1 MARDL
6 SFGFFSRET
15 IYYFKNDNSFW
26 PNELYILTKLIAK
39 LEGINGKHYKQISR
53 TKLSKSIQL

>member
-6 SFGFFSRET
+6 SFGFFSRENF
-15 IYYFKNDNSFW
+15 YCFKIDNSFW
-26 PNELYILTKLIAK
+26 ANGLYILTKLIEK
-39 LEGINGKHYKQISR
+39 LEGINGKHYKHISQ

>member
-1 MARDL
+1 MAQDL

-15 IYYFKNDNSFW
+15 FYCFKNDNKFW
-26 PNELYILTKLIAK
+26 ANGLYILTKLIAQ
-39 LEGINGKHYKQISR
+39 LEGINGKHYKQISE